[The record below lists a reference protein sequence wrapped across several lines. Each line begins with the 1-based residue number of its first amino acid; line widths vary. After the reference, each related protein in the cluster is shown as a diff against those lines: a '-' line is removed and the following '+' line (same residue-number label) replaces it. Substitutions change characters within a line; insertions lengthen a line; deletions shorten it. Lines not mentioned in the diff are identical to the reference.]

1 MRPFSS
7 ARPNRAMA
15 EDMDMDVDLP
25 PNFDGQDD
33 LEDYNNDEALSID
46 GGDDDSSSWGGAT
59 YAGGLGLVSY
69 CRSQRNNNK
78 RLVLLIGLSVLVILL
93 TASGGAVS
101 HQRAIQRQR
110 NGENEGSSKSSKS
123 ESATKPAEDED
134 CSKEQDQVSYREE

>member
-1 MRPFSS
+1 MRTFSS

-25 PNFDGQDD
+25 PNFDAQDD
-33 LEDYNNDEALSID
+33 LEDYDEAALSID

-59 YAGGLGLVSY
+59 YAGGLGLMSY

-78 RLVLLIGLSVLVILL
+78 RLVLLVGLSVLVILL

-101 HQRAIQRQR
+101 H
-110 NGENEGSSKSSKS
+110 
-123 ESATKPAEDED
+123 
-134 CSKEQDQVSYREE
+134 